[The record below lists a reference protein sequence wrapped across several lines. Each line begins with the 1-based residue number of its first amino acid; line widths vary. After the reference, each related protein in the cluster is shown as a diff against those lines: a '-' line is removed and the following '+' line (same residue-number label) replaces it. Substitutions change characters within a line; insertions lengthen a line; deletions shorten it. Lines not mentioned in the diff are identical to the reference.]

1 MKILQVGTNETVKVC
16 WVQLLKSKFQV
27 LCISIPGTLLHV
39 TLKKRAEISADI
51 FAGLLQ
57 YSCTNLTINKIVI
70 RWGENPPGRYN

>member
-1 MKILQVGTNETVKVC
+1 MC

-51 FAGLLQ
+51 FARLFQCSCL
-57 YSCTNLTINKIVI
+57 SCTNLTINKMAIT
-70 RWGENPPGRYN
+70 WGENLPGGCM